1 VETTLYGITNCD
13 TVKRARTWL
22 KTMGIDYQL
31 HDYKKLG
38 CSTDQARQFLDHF
51 GTDAVLNRRG
61 TTWRKLSDG
70 QKSDLSEDS
79 VILLMSEHPSLIK
92 RPILQRKSDWLI
104 GFDESAWQNFF
115 NS

>member
-1 VETTLYGITNCD
+1 METTLYGINNCD
-13 TVKRARTWL
+13 TVQRARAWL

-51 GTDAVLNRRG
+51 GMEAVLNRRG
-61 TTWRKLSDG
+61 TTWRKLSDH
-70 QKSDLSEDS
+70 QKSGLAEES
-79 VILLMSEHPSLIK
+79 VVLLMSEHPSLIK

-104 GFDESAWQNFF
+104 GFDESAWQKFF

>member
-1 VETTLYGITNCD
+1 
-13 TVKRARTWL
+13 
-22 KTMGIDYQL
+22 MGIDYQL

-38 CSTDQARQFLDHF
+38 CATDQARQFLDHF
-51 GTDAVLNRRG
+51 GMDAVLNRRG
-61 TTWRKLSDG
+61 TTWHKLSDD
-70 QKSDLSEDS
+70 QKSDLTEDS

-92 RPILQRKSDWLI
+92 RPILQRKNDWLI

>member
-1 VETTLYGITNCD
+1 METTLYGITNCD

-51 GTDAVLNRRG
+51 GMDAVLNRRG
-61 TTWRKLSDG
+61 TTWRKLSDD
-70 QKSDLSEDS
+70 QKSDLTEDS
-79 VILLMSEHPSLIK
+79 VIFIDVGAPLAYQAAYSAAEK
-92 RPILQRKSDWLI
+92 RLAGRI
-104 GFDESAWQNFF
+104 
-115 NS
+115 